1 MTVKPPCI
9 CRYYKIKTKGTQNTN
24 PTKRINEKYPLL
36 LFVFLSLWN
45 INGRNRNSDR
55 DRDRG
60 QELPAE
66 NSNEEK
72 FGKEAIFATRFLD
85 AVSQQLSSRRSNKRS
100 SARRRR
106 VSDEFPVSASHSHSP
121 PQQALPPPHVLCH
134 GFNNA
139 AVVDGSCSCSCSCSA
154 ACFVCVRGKRLVMS
168 STILCFDG
176 K

>member
-9 CRYYKIKTKGTQNTN
+9 CRQYKIKTKGTHNTN

-36 LFVFLSLWN
+36 LCVFLSRWN
-45 INGRNRNSDR
+45 SNGRNRNS

-66 NSNEEK
+66 NSNEES

-85 AVSQQLSSRRSNKRS
+85 AVSQQLSSQRSNKRS
-100 SARRRR
+100 SARRR

-139 AVVDGSCSCSCSCSA
+139 AAVVDGSCSCSCSA
-154 ACFVCVRGKRLVMS
+154 TCFVCVRVERLVIS

>member
-9 CRYYKIKTKGTQNTN
+9 CRYYKIKTKGTHNTN

-36 LFVFLSLWN
+36 LCVFLSRWN
-45 INGRNRNSDR
+45 SNGRNRNS

-66 NSNEEK
+66 NSNEES

-85 AVSQQLSSRRSNKRS
+85 AVSQQLSSHRSNKRS
-100 SARRRR
+100 SARRR

-139 AVVDGSCSCSCSCSA
+139 AAVVDGSCSCSCSA
-154 ACFVCVRGKRLVMS
+154 TCFVCVRVERLVMS